1 MGTVA
6 GAATPAGDDA
16 ALRRQVEALSRRV
29 VTVENE
35 NRQLREE
42 VATLR
47 QNSKRQIDDVSARI
61 DSVSELTQATDSV
74 AASQA
79 VVVKTQGEEM
89 KAVGNEVSNARR
101 NGMVAAVALSLL
113 ALAALAVALLARR
126 RTKQGFVS
134 IEQIRAA
141 QAHLSEESIKL
152 DSRLLQLIERQIDAK
167 NATAPEAPTPEALP
181 GDEHRLALKV
191 ADELARIEMNLHR
204 MDPDTRGLK
213 QLSRAVER
221 IRDNFLSRGYEI
233 VPMLGKPYHEGMKVS
248 ASFVPDDTL
257 PAGSQVITGIV
268 KPQVNFNGKMIQSA
282 EITVSQNID

>member
-6 GAATPAGDDA
+6 VAATPAGDDA
-16 ALRRQVEALSRRV
+16 ALRRQVEALSQRV
-29 VTVENE
+29 AAVENE

-47 QNSKRQIDDVSARI
+47 QDGKRQIDDVSARI

-79 VVVKTQGEEM
+79 VVVKTQGEAM

-101 NGMVAAVALSLL
+101 NGMVAAVALSLM

-134 IEQIRAA
+134 IEQIKAT
-141 QAHLSEESIKL
+141 QEHLSEESIKL
-152 DSRLLQLIERQIDAK
+152 DSQLLQLIERQIDAK
-167 NATAPEAPTPEALP
+167 NAAAPDALP